1 MSDNL
6 SETFRVLPEE
16 YPQALVLLADAFAS
30 YSQKGFDTEPMRQW
44 LIAHGAEGDWRYRR
58 FLDLPPSYF
67 WLCHLIDHLLRNL
80 GAVHFEIATRDTVH
94 EVARAAKIRG
104 HRLVRERRGAIYTA
118 LDHPARRH
126 CPGVRVAAKR
136 VCRQLA
142 KYLRT
147 EGVERLKEELAYLI
161 ATRAVE
167 PMQ

>member
-1 MSDNL
+1 
-6 SETFRVLPEE
+6 
-16 YPQALVLLADAFAS
+16 
-30 YSQKGFDTEPMRQW
+30 MRQW
-44 LIAHGAEGDWRYRR
+44 LMTTGPWATGGTGASWTCPRAISG
-58 FLDLPPSYF
+58 
-67 WLCHLIDHLLRNL
+67 CAHLIDHLLRNL

-167 PMQ
+167 PTQ